1 MPAPVPYD
9 IAHDP
14 TLLAGGSS
22 GAASLRPLLET
33 VLDALADGAAER
45 CGPLPAGGPAAP
57 EANIGGT
64 ILPTEGIGAHE
75 ALGALVHALARG
87 AADPADPHCVAHLHC
102 PPLAVATA
110 ADLAASALNPS
121 LDSWDQA
128 PAASALEAR
137 VTAELAALVHPFGSS
152 PDALI
157 TTGGTESNLLGV
169 LLARERHPAELRVV
183 CGANAHHSTR
193 RATWLLGL
201 RPPHTVPTP
210 SGVLDPAAVRAAIE
224 RLPPGAHALVVA
236 TAGTTDSGA
245 VDPLPALADLVAEE
259 GGRRPASLHVDA
271 AYGGPLLFSPR
282 HRALLAGVGRA
293 DTVTLDLHK
302 LGWQPIAAGLLTVP
316 DRAALIPL
324 AHRADYLNADDD
336 TEAGLP
342 DLLGRS
348 LRTTRRADVLKIA
361 VTLRALGRTGLAAL
375 VDDVLA
381 AARLLARRI
390 ADEPRLTLHAQPAI
404 STVLFRPTGVDD
416 DRVAAIRRRL
426 LADGS
431 TVLGRAWAPDA
442 SGRRTLWLKATLL
455 NPRVQECDLDG
466 LLKLVLEQA
475 AEPAPARPRGAARPA
490 RPARPDALRGAPPD
504 ALPDAI
510 PEQRRPPPHDRR

>member
-1 MPAPVPYD
+1 MPAPIPLD
-9 IAHDP
+9 S
-14 TLLAGGSS
+14 TLLAGGCS

-33 VLDALADGAAER
+33 VLTALADGAAER

-57 EANIGGT
+57 DATIGGT
-64 ILPTEGIGAHE
+64 ILTEHGTGAHE

-102 PPLAVATA
+102 PPLAVAAA

-137 VTAELAALVHPFGSS
+137 VTAELAALVHPSGPS
-152 PDALI
+152 PDALV

-169 LLARERHPAELRVV
+169 LLARERHPAAPRVI

-193 RATWLLGL
+193 RATWLMGL
-201 RPPHTVPTP
+201 PAPLTLPTP
-210 SGVLDPAAVRAAIE
+210 RGVLDPAAVRAAFE
-224 RLPPGAHALVVA
+224 RLPPGAHALLVA

-245 VDPLPALADLVAEE
+245 IDPLPALADLVADERR
-259 GGRRPASLHVDA
+259 RRPASLHVDA
-271 AYGGPLLFSPR
+271 AYGGPLLFSAR
-282 HRALLAGVGRA
+282 HRHLLAGVERA

-316 DRAALIPL
+316 DRSALIPL

-361 VTLRALGRTGLAAL
+361 VTLRALGRAGLAAL

-381 AARLLARRI
+381 AARLLAQLI
-390 ADEPRLTLHAQPAI
+390 AEEPGLTLHAPPAI

-416 DRVAAIRRRL
+416 ERVAAVRRRL

-455 NPRVQECDLDG
+455 NPRTQESDLAA
-466 LLKLVLEQA
+466 LLKLVLERA
-475 AEPAPARPRGAARPA
+475 ADPAPPGDRPA
-490 RPARPDALRGAPPD
+490 PFPQTPAHPLPKPLPKPLPSQRKPPD
-504 ALPDAI
+504 
-510 PEQRRPPPHDRR
+510 DRR